1 MNYLKKR
8 LAVFLCMLVA
18 FTAIFAAAPQEHVQ
32 AATTVSLTWRYGSS
46 NGVQVAKGASNFYIG
61 DYVSAYSYGTTYQ
74 SYGYL
79 SMNKGVTYT
88 SSDSSVLTVNK
99 TTGKA
104 TAKKTGTA
112 TVTVKFKSVTTSMKF
127 QVVSKVNYTSTNFA
141 TSKKVATTFVKAYG
155 TGITTKNRYS
165 VLSAYNAY
173 NTIGGGSGV
182 TYIYQNNTSQPA
194 IYDTTIGHAYALA
207 SAVESYGE
215 EKSPFTTYQ
224 GKYFAIKSVTGTK
237 KTVTVTLT
245 SNVTAD
251 QIFGIQY
258 AASWDTK
265 VASAKKVSFPIYV
278 VASADGHR
286 YYAEATATQGSNKLT
301 IQTRNLTLKKGTT
314 YSLYCP
320 NGAWLK
326 NVNTNFKAK

>member
-1 MNYLKKR
+1 MSYLKKR

-18 FTAIFAAAPQEHVQ
+18 FTAIFVAAPQENVQ
-32 AATTVSLTWRYGSS
+32 AATTVSFIWRYGSS

-61 DYVSAYSYGTTYQ
+61 DYVSAYSYGSAYQ

-79 SMNKGVTYT
+79 SLNKGVTYT
-88 SSDSSVLTVNK
+88 SSNSSVLTVNK

-104 TAKKTGTA
+104 IAKKTGTA
-112 TVTVKFKSVTTSMKF
+112 TVTVKFKSATTTMKF
-127 QVVSKVNYTSTNFA
+127 QVVSKVNYTSTNLA
-141 TSKKVATTFVKAYG
+141 ASKKVATTFVKAYG

-165 VLSAYNAY
+165 VLSAYKAY
-173 NTIGGGSGV
+173 NTIGGSGMS
-182 TYIYQNNTSQPA
+182 YIYQNNTSQSV
-194 IYDTTIGHAYALA
+194 IYDTTVGHAYALA
-207 SAVESYGE
+207 DAVRSYGE
-215 EKSPFTTYQ
+215 EKSPFSTSQ
-224 GKYFAIKSVTGTK
+224 GKYFAVKSVTGTK
-237 KTVTVTLT
+237 KTVTVTLK
-245 SNVTAD
+245 SSVTAD

-278 VASADGHR
+278 VTPSNGHR
-286 YYAEATATQGSNKLT
+286 YYAEATATQGSKKLT

-320 NGAWLK
+320 NYAWLEK
-326 NVNTNFKAK
+326 VNTNFKAK